1 MNKKTIFSIFAV
13 TVYAVSLSIPAF
25 ALSRYDEHFET
36 EEYPYFYTPSSA
48 EISHDGHGNFMV
60 SGGNAISSAYGFTTV
75 ISPGQTAE
83 SSYPASPSSWQGT
96 IGPIVSTPLADVL
109 QIGGKIGTL
118 RFLGKTVSVYEG
130 TSNSS
135 MAKGAGH
142 FTGTSVWNGNCCFAG
157 HNRGTNA
164 WFYHVK
170 DLKEGDLIEY
180 STVLGSRKYRVIR
193 SRIISV
199 NDFSPLEGTLQ
210 NQLTMITCVA
220 NEPGIRLCVQAVEI

>member
-1 MNKKTIFSIFAV
+1 MKYPKILALFLTAIAV
-13 TVYAVSLSIPAF
+13 LFTVVPVSA
-25 ALSRYDEHFET
+25 AANDEYYEADDCSF
-36 EEYPYFYTPSSA
+36 FYTPSSA
-48 EISHDGHGNFMV
+48 KISHDGHGDFMV
-60 SGGNAISSAYGFTTV
+60 SGGNAISSADGFTTV

-118 RFLGKTVSVYEG
+118 RFLGKIVSVYEG

-170 DLKEGDLIEY
+170 DLKEGDLIKY

-193 SRIISV
+193 SQIISV